1 MQHSTFE
8 IIKATLKA
16 DQTVSPAERSR
27 FLEALQQ
34 GPENQP
40 NPEPACPRILRRA
53 EAAKRLGCSLRT
65 VDNLCKEGTLKKRAF
80 PGRQRAAGILE
91 ADLNAVIAAG
101 FAA

>member
-8 IIKATLKA
+8 IIRTTLKS
-16 DQTVSPAERSR
+16 DPTITPSERTR
-27 FLEALQQ
+27 LLDALQQ
-34 GPENQP
+34 GPDKP
-40 NPEPACPRILRRA
+40 ANPEPVCPRILRRA

-65 VDNLCKEGTLKKRAF
+65 VDNLCKEGALKKRSF
-80 PGRQRAAGILE
+80 PGRTRAAGILE